1 MKICHL
7 EDESYFGEIA
17 LVMDTEHRIATII
30 AVETCEI
37 YVLYRRDFRRFIA
50 PYPDLLNR
58 LQNIALEN
66 LNQSLLIDPEN
77 LELVFMPQY
86 VNISTIQRKKL

>member
-1 MKICHL
+1 M

-17 LVMDTEHRIATII
+17 LVMDTEHRIATIV

-37 YVLYRRDFRRFIA
+37 YVLYRHDFRRFIA

-58 LQNIALEN
+58 LQNIALDN
-66 LNQSLLIDPEN
+66 LNQSVLVDSEN
-77 LELVFMPQY
+77 LEIFYTPQY

>member
-1 MKICHL
+1 M

-37 YVLYRRDFRRFIA
+37 YVLYRHDFRRFIA

-58 LQNIALEN
+58 LQNVALEN
-66 LNQSLLIDPEN
+66 LNQSVLIDPD
-77 LELVFMPQY
+77 LEIVFMPQY